1 MKPNNNNHFLLEDL
15 AIIVL
20 SIIIAIILIK
30 THVLTSIL
38 TSTKEI
44 KLFGSFIAGSF
55 FTSAFTTAPAIVT
68 LGEIAQVNSIW
79 STALFGAIGAVIG
92 DLIIFKFIKD
102 RFSKHVIEVIK
113 QKGSKT
119 RLKLLLRL
127 KFYKWLTFLI
137 GGLII
142 ASPLPDELG
151 ISILGF
157 SKMKQSW
164 FILFSFVSNF
174 IGILLIGIVARSI

>member
-1 MKPNNNNHFLLEDL
+1 MKQNNNHFLLEDL
-15 AIIVL
+15 AIVVL
-20 SIIIAIILIK
+20 SVIIAIIIIK
-30 THVLTSIL
+30 THILTSIL
-38 TSTKEI
+38 TSTRGI

-55 FTSAFTTAPAIVT
+55 FTSAFTTAPAIAT

-79 STALFGAIGAVIG
+79 STAFFGAIGAVIG
-92 DLIIFKFIKD
+92 DLIIFKFIRD
-102 RFSKHVIEVIK
+102 RFSKHVIEIIK
-113 QKGSKT
+113 QRGSKT
-119 RLKLLLRL
+119 RLRLLIKL

-164 FILFSFVSNF
+164 FILFSFISNF
-174 IGILLIGIVARSI
+174 VGIVIIGMVARAI

>member
-1 MKPNNNNHFLLEDL
+1 MRQNNGHFLLEDL

-20 SIIIAIILIK
+20 SVLIAVILVK

-38 TSTKEI
+38 TSTQEI
-44 KLFGSFIAGSF
+44 KLFGSFIAGLF

-79 STALFGAIGAVIG
+79 STALFGGIGAVIG
-92 DLIIFKFIKD
+92 DLIIFKFIRD
-102 RFSKHVIEVIK
+102 RFSKHIMNIIK
-113 QKGSKT
+113 QKSNKT
-119 RLKLLLRL
+119 RLKLLYKL

-137 GGLII
+137 AGLIL

-164 FILFSFVSNF
+164 FILFSFVSNSLGILF
-174 IGILLIGIVARSI
+174 IGMVVRYI